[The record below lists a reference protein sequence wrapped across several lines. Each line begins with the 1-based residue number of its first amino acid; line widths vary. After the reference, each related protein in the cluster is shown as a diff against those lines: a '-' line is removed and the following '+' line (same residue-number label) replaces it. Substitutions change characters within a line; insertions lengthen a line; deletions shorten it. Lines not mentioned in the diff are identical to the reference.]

1 MKHSGIVLA
10 AVLATVAASPAI
22 AQNPVLDRHFL
33 DPNEYFI
40 ARDSMRGVTTWL
52 GVARQVIGPTSMSR
66 GEAQF
71 LVVVGGGGYAIGQT
85 VWTRYFWKTRPAATG
100 EVALGKRVFCT
111 NRSTNGVYRAPVS
124 RDEAMH
130 TGWWSAV
137 ITDMS
142 DAFRGEVRA
151 GAYRVNMDC
160 LRVEATEEAQI
171 AMAPAAIPTA
181 RDAHFIDPT
190 DYFIAPDELHFG
202 GEYLAI
208 ASLLILPSATS
219 GGQAQF
225 MVTGSQATS
234 YTVGQRA
241 WTSHY
246 VQTRVA
252 DAKELRVGTQ
262 VLMFNES
269 ADGVYRAP
277 MNRAEALNGGWWATT
292 ITDVSNLFRGEV
304 MAGGARVS
312 VNALRVVR

>member
-1 MKHSGIVLA
+1 MKHSSIILA
-10 AVLATVAASPAI
+10 AVLAAAAAAPAI

-33 DPNEYFI
+33 DPDEYFI

-52 GVARQVIGPTSMSR
+52 GVARQVVAPTSASR

-85 VWTRYFWKTRPAATG
+85 VWTRHFWKTRPATTG
-100 EVALGKRVFCT
+100 ELALGRRVFCN
-111 NRSTNGVYRAPVS
+111 NRSANGVYRSPVS

-137 ITDMS
+137 ITDVS

-160 LRVEATEEAQI
+160 LRVEATEEAQV
-171 AMAPAAIPTA
+171 AMAPAAVPTA

-208 ASLLILPSATS
+208 ANLLILPSTTS
-219 GGQAQF
+219 NGQAQF
-225 MVTGSQATS
+225 MVTGSQGTS
-234 YTVGQRA
+234 YVVGQRA
-241 WTSHY
+241 WTPHY

-252 DAKELRVGTQ
+252 DAKELHVGSR
-262 VLMFNES
+262 VLMFNEA

-277 MNRAEALNGGWWATT
+277 MDRAEALGGGWWATT
-292 ITDVSNLFRGEV
+292 ITDVSHLFLGEV